1 MSGFAAGR
9 VRPQPLMRVHSTL
22 IDKAAV
28 AVTIQLGSK
37 VIVNRVFESAASTK
51 TPKCT
56 FGAQVTKAQIDTE
69 QAMVEVPLEQL
80 AYARSGDKGDN
91 ANIGIIARRPEYLAI
106 LNEQV
111 TAQVVS
117 DYFAHT
123 VKGEVERFEIPGFN
137 AYNFLMTEALGGG
150 GTASLRLD
158 SQGKAFGQMLLSL
171 PVTVPADWFS

>member
-1 MSGFAAGR
+1 MSCFAAGR

-80 AYARSGDKGDN
+80 AYARSGDKGNN
-91 ANIGIIARRPEYLAI
+91 ANVGVIARKPEYLPV
-106 LNEQV
+106 LYQQL
-111 TAQVVS
+111 TAAAVAEFFDHVVE
-117 DYFAHT
+117 
-123 VKGEVERFEIPGFN
+123 GEVEHFGVEFGNDYERCGSCLAFC
-137 AYNFLMTEALGGG
+137 
-150 GTASLRLD
+150 LRA
-158 SQGKAFGQMLLSL
+158 QHKA
-171 PVTVPADWFS
+171 